1 MSSASS
7 ISTSLAPYTTT
18 TDVPKGLN
26 IEINWDSSVATAP
39 PQFMTDVEQ
48 VANFYASELKPISTG
63 PIIIDVG
70 YGEINGSKIGG
81 SALGESETNLQQ
93 VSYLQLTNAYA
104 GTGLINNFPSAAP
117 SGKFYVSDAEA
128 QALGIQLTNPPT
140 VDGYIGFS
148 SKSNTF
154 DYNTNSI
161 NTTTGSVQPNEY
173 DFEGTVAHEISEVL
187 GRIFLGN
194 NQISAYDFFHYSS
207 GSNGPVHDFAPNGGF
222 FSINGGTTD
231 LGNFNAGRG
240 GDGSD
245 WATGGTSSPYD
256 AFNAFGTPGQIAPVT
271 PTDLAVLQ
279 ALGYQL
285 TNTAAKEAAAAVPVS
300 PALTQTTVQNTVNSP
315 PGNSSGLDQQVAL
328 FNQYMAAGFPEQHC
342 GSITTN
348 ALSQVTTNE
357 QQFLAN
363 PHHG

>member
-1 MSSASS
+1 MMSSASS

-93 VSYLQLTNAYA
+93 VSYLQLTTAYA
-104 GTGLINNFPSAAP
+104 STGLSNNFPSSP
-117 SGKFYVSDAEA
+117 PNGKFYVSDAEA

-173 DFEGTVAHEISEVL
+173 DRRT
-187 GRIFLGN
+187 
-194 NQISAYDFFHYSS
+194 
-207 GSNGPVHDFAPNGGF
+207 
-222 FSINGGTTD
+222 
-231 LGNFNAGRG
+231 
-240 GDGSD
+240 
-245 WATGGTSSPYD
+245 
-256 AFNAFGTPGQIAPVT
+256 
-271 PTDLAVLQ
+271 
-279 ALGYQL
+279 
-285 TNTAAKEAAAAVPVS
+285 
-300 PALTQTTVQNTVNSP
+300 
-315 PGNSSGLDQQVAL
+315 
-328 FNQYMAAGFPEQHC
+328 
-342 GSITTN
+342 
-348 ALSQVTTNE
+348 
-357 QQFLAN
+357 
-363 PHHG
+363 